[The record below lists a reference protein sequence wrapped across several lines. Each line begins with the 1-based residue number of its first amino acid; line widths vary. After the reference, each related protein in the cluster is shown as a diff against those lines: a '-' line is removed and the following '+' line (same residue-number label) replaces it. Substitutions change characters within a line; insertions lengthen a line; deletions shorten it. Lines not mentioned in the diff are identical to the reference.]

1 MADKIW
7 LGTDGS
13 SPTDFNTAANW
24 SPSGVPGAS
33 DNVRFTA
40 AYSNNCAGYDASGT
54 ALADVIV
61 ERGFSGELGSATA
74 DLQLACTYF
83 DFSGEGVSYI
93 DLGSSSV
100 SPRIKTTAPGAGV
113 GQYGLYLIGTGL
125 SVLSVEGGSVGLAA
139 IHGQASTCT
148 TVRQL
153 GGDLKVG
160 AATVTNYEAHGGTA
174 VVACNLTAAKLY
186 GGSLETAEQMT
197 IGTLTI
203 ENGTCLASSTGTIT
217 TANVHGGDLDMSGTG
232 AARTVSTLN
241 LNPGGG
247 IKYDPA
253 SVTISA
259 QASDAPIT
267 ISTTGF

>member
-7 LGTDGS
+7 LGTDSS

-54 ALADVIV
+54 ALADVII
-61 ERGFSGELGSATA
+61 EHGHSGQLGSSTA
-74 DLQLACTYF
+74 DLQLNCSYF
-83 DFSGEGVSYI
+83 EFAGTGESYI
-93 DLGSSSV
+93 DLGSSTV
-100 SPRIKTTAPGAGV
+100 APRIKMTGSGAGV
-113 GQYGLYLIGTGL
+113 GQYGLYLIGTGIT
-125 SVLSVEGGSVGLAA
+125 VLSMEGGSVGLAA
-139 IHGQASTCT
+139 IHGQASTVT

-153 GGDLKVG
+153 GGDMKIG
-160 AATVTNYEAHGGTA
+160 AATVTNYEGHGGSA
-174 VVACNLTAAKLY
+174 LVACNLATAKLY
-186 GGSLETAEQMT
+186 GATLETAEQMT
-197 IGTLTI
+197 ITTLTI
-203 ENGTCLASSTGTIT
+203 ENGTCRASSSGTIT
-217 TANVHGGDLDMSGTG
+217 TANVHGGDLDFSQTG
-232 AARTVSTLN
+232 AARIVSTLN

-247 IKYDPA
+247 VKYDPA

-267 ISTTGF
+267 ITTSGF